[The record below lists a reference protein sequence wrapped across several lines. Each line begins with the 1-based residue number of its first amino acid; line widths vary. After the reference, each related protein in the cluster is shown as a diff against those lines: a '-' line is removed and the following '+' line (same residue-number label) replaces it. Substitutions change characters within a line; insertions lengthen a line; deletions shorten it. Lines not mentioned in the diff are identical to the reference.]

1 MVDSDIGFKEKS
13 SYYDKSANFKTKKTI
28 FFIKA
33 PTCKSGKSKDNF
45 VALLSSILKLSFTNK
60 KKIITNDI

>member
-28 FFIKA
+28 KVWWCIKKYA
-33 PTCKSGKSKDNF
+33 
-45 VALLSSILKLSFTNK
+45 K
-60 KKIITNDI
+60 KKQVEF

>member
-28 FFIKA
+28 KVFLE
-33 PTCKSGKSKDNF
+33 NF
-45 VALLSSILKLSFTNK
+45 HDSRLWTDAFPDSDEFG
-60 KKIITNDI
+60 

>member
-28 FFIKA
+28 MIAVYGLMLF
-33 PTCKSGKSKDNF
+33 
-45 VALLSSILKLSFTNK
+45 LILMNLK
-60 KKIITNDI
+60 